1 MSDCR
6 DIDSLI
12 TPYADG
18 ELPPSRCAEID
29 LHVSACPRCRA
40 RLMQEQGGRLAI
52 RHCAADLAEMT
63 LPPGLVTRCRATV
76 CARDRHEA
84 RAVWWRAWMPLAAAL
99 LVVVVGIVVLTGRSN
114 ALLAAQL
121 TADHLKCFAVFTP
134 REATGRDARVAEQQL
149 AEYGWRVRVPASS
162 PAHDLQLLGVRRC
175 MYAEGTLP
183 HVMYTVHG
191 RPVSLF
197 SLAEGMRPAAVV
209 DALGHESHIWQ
220 RGGRTFVLV
229 APRDAGPMTAVA
241 EYLEQEAR

>member
-6 DIDSLI
+6 EFDALI
-12 TPYADG
+12 TPYTDG
-18 ELPPSRCAEID
+18 LLTPSRCAEVD
-29 LHVSACPRCRA
+29 RHAASCRQCRE
-40 RLMQEQGGRLAI
+40 RLAQEQGARLAI
-52 RHCAADLAEMT
+52 RHCAGELAGLS
-63 LPPGLVTRCRATV
+63 LPPGLATRCQAALCVTTAGDTRFT
-76 CARDRHEA
+76 
-84 RAVWWRAWMPLAAAL
+84 WWRAWMPLAAAV
-99 LVVVVGIVVLTGRSN
+99 LVVVAGVVVLTGRSN

-162 PAHDLQLLGVRRC
+162 SELDLQLLGVRRC
-175 MYAEGTLP
+175 LYAEGTLP

-197 SLAEGMRPAAVV
+197 SLAEGMRPSAVV

-229 APRDAGPMTAVA
+229 APRDAGPMAAVA
-241 EYLEQEAR
+241 QYLEQEAR